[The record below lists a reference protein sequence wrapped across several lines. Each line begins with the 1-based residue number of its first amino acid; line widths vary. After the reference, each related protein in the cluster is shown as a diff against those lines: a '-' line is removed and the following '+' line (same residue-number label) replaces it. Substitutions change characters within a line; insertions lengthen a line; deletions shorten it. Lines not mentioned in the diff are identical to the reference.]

1 MVIVALTWR
10 QYHRLFGIKALTLK
24 VLDQNIQTEIGR
36 YVFLVPV
43 QKEIW
48 TTVDSVG
55 LKSFNCEK
63 TGDLS

>member
-1 MVIVALTWR
+1 MIIEALTWR
-10 QYHRLFGIKALTLK
+10 QCHRLFGVKDLTLK
-24 VLDQNIQTEIGR
+24 VLDLNIWTEISS
-36 YVFLVPV
+36 YVFMVPV

-48 TTVDSVG
+48 TTMDSVG